1 MSDDTISVALT
12 TRETLRKGLQQ
23 LRKEG
28 NVPAVMHNHGKESI
42 HVTGDFIE
50 LTKVFSQAGKHHP
63 VEVKIDGTNHLALI
77 KDVDFEPTKHRI
89 RHVVFQAINRNETTT
104 AEIPVIL
111 SEGNIPAERLNLLVV
126 THLDVV
132 EVEALPRDLPD
143 QFVVDASSL
152 GQPGDKLTV
161 ADIQVPK
168 GVTILTDAENVI
180 ATVEIPK
187 DQIAEADA
195 AQAELAASSGK
206 PAEAEETADEAPE
219 AEATEK

>member
-1 MSDDTISVALT
+1 MSDETISVALK
-12 TRETLRKGLQQ
+12 TRETIRKGLQQ

-28 NVPAVMHNHGKESI
+28 NVPAVMHNHGNQSM

-50 LTKVFSQAGKHHP
+50 LTKVYSQAGKHHP
-63 VEVKIDGTNHLALI
+63 VEVSIDGKNHLALI

-111 SEGNIPAERLNLLVV
+111 SEGNIPAERLNLLVL
-126 THLDVV
+126 THLDVI

-152 GQPGDKLTV
+152 EQAGDKLTV
-161 ADIQVPK
+161 ADITAPK
-168 GVTILTDAENVI
+168 GVTILTDAEQTL
-180 ATVEIPK
+180 ATVETPK

-195 AQAELAASSGK
+195 AQAELAADAGK
-206 PAEAEETADEAPE
+206 PAEADEPVVETPE
-219 AEATEK
+219 AEAPKS

>member
-111 SEGNIPAERLNLLVV
+111 SEGNIPAERLNLLVL

-152 GQPGDKLTV
+152 EQAGDKLTV

-180 ATVEIPK
+180 ATVETPK

-206 PAEAEETADEAPE
+206 PAEAEETAGEAPE